1 MAARPIRLLG
11 FVGPFPPKDSNSI
24 PKNHIAGLC
33 LSPELEVDILNM
45 YILGVVPL
53 QGVTTRI
60 YYMFRFRNFPAKN
73 LYVPKKNAS
82 WEGAKPHK
90 YISKRSS
97 SLVGLLRWRQC
108 MALLLKRGGQYLRWS
123 VLLAYHLKAPS
134 KATNPEEWTCLTQ
147 EMEVLVQM
155 MFPYELGDF

>member
-82 WEGAKPHK
+82 WERAKTPQVYFNK
-90 YISKRSS
+90 VQLPGRSS
-97 SLVGLLRWRQC
+97 TMKTMYGTFAQERRTVL
-108 MALLLKRGGQYLRWS
+108 ALIS
-123 VLLAYHLKAPS
+123 TP
-134 KATNPEEWTCLTQ
+134 CL
-147 EMEVLVQM
+147 
-155 MFPYELGDF
+155 PP